1 MLYCIIF
8 ALAHLYFCD
17 FLPLKTD
24 ESPFLSCYQSDQ
36 SMQSSIVPRWS
47 LIACAAA
54 SLALPPVMAAELG
67 EMAVLSHVGQ
77 PLLAE
82 IELTALAPEDVNGVT
97 VRLASPDVYRGGG
110 IGMDPALQ
118 TLTISPLERGGR
130 QYVRVTTRQAIQ
142 AAHVHLYLLL
152 GNGNG
157 AVVRLGTLW
166 LTPAPPAAAAVS
178 VPARPA
184 VPVPL
189 PMPVPAP
196 LPRAVT
202 GTPSPD
208 AAALAARARAE
219 GLVRPARVFVPTPA
233 APAPAAP
240 ALRAPPLRRATAP
253 VAACAPQA
261 DAGQAQACVALD
273 EKNAALNDKLGELEG
288 KIGALQKA
296 LAQPATAT
304 AAAAPAAAPAE
315 AQAPHAKPKPLHAAP
330 AADKEKKTGGNG
342 LLWLG
347 IGTVAFLLLT
357 ALIAYVVRKRK
368 QAAGPGAPSK
378 YWVLLRKPF
387 RRKSKDVPVLT
398 EAVEEAAAAEPEAE
412 PFSR

>member
-1 MLYCIIF
+1 
-8 ALAHLYFCD
+8 
-17 FLPLKTD
+17 
-24 ESPFLSCYQSDQ
+24 
-36 SMQSSIVPRWS
+36 MQSSIFPRWS

-67 EMAVLSHVGQ
+67 DMAVLSYVGQ

-82 IELTALAPEDVNGVT
+82 IELTALAPEEAGGVA

-130 QYVRVTTRQAIQ
+130 HYVRVTTRQAIQ
-142 AAHVHLYLLL
+142 AGHVHLYLLL
-152 GNGNG
+152 GSGNG

-166 LTPAPPAAAAVS
+166 LTPAPPAAAVAAVS
-178 VPARPA
+178 APARPA
-184 VPVPL
+184 VPAPA
-189 PMPVPAP
+189 PAPVPQPLP
-196 LPRAVT
+196 LPRAVSAA
-202 GTPSPD
+202 PLPD

-219 GLVRPARVFVPTPA
+219 GLVRPARVFVPPPA
-233 APAPAAP
+233 VPAPAAT
-240 ALRAPPLRRATAP
+240 ALRSAPLRRATAP

-261 DAGQAQACVALD
+261 NMEQAQACVALD

-288 KIGALQKA
+288 KIGALQQA
-296 LAQPATAT
+296 LAQPA
-304 AAAAPAAAPAE
+304 AAAAAVAPVAAPAE
-315 AQAPHAKPKPLHAAP
+315 VQAPHAKPKPLHAAP
-330 AADKEKKTGGNG
+330 AAEKKAGGNG

-347 IGTVAFLLLT
+347 IGTLAFLLLT
-357 ALIAYVVRKRK
+357 ALVVYVVRKRR
-368 QAAGPGAPSK
+368 QAAGPSAPSK

-387 RRKSKDVPVLT
+387 GRKKKEAPVLT
-398 EAVEEAAAAEPEAE
+398 EAVEEGAADEPEPE

>member
-1 MLYCIIF
+1 M
-8 ALAHLYFCD
+8 H
-17 FLPLKTD
+17 
-24 ESPFLSCYQSDQ
+24 
-36 SMQSSIVPRWS
+36 SSIIPRWS

-77 PLLAE
+77 PLMAE
-82 IELTALAPEDVNGVT
+82 IELTALAPEEVNGVA

-118 TLTISPLERGGR
+118 GLTISPLERGGR

-152 GNGNG
+152 GNGSG

-166 LTPAPPAAAAVS
+166 LTPAPPAAAAAAASAPVRP
-178 VPARPA
+178 VIPAPL
-184 VPVPL
+184 PVPL
-189 PMPVPAP
+189 PRAAP
-196 LPRAVT
+196 GAP
-202 GTPSPD
+202 PPD

-219 GLVRPARVFVPTPA
+219 GLVRPPRVFVPPPA
-233 APAPAAP
+233 VPAPAAP
-240 ALRAPPLRRATAP
+240 TLRPPLRRATAP

-273 EKNAALNDKLGELEG
+273 EKNVALNAKLGELEG

-304 AAAAPAAAPAE
+304 AAAAPAAVPAE
-315 AQAPHAKPKPLHAAP
+315 AQPPHARPKPLHAAP
-330 AADKEKKTGGNG
+330 TADKEKKTGGNG

-347 IGTVAFLLLT
+347 IGTLAFLLLT
-357 ALIAYVVRKRK
+357 ALIVYVVRKRR

-387 RRKSKDVPVLT
+387 GRKKEVPVLT
-398 EAVEEAAAAEPEAE
+398 EAVEGSVAEAEAE

>member
-1 MLYCIIF
+1 
-8 ALAHLYFCD
+8 
-17 FLPLKTD
+17 
-24 ESPFLSCYQSDQ
+24 
-36 SMQSSIVPRWS
+36 MQSSIVPRWS

-54 SLALPPVMAAELG
+54 SLALAPVMAAELG

-82 IELTALAPEDVNGVT
+82 IELTALAPEEASGVA

-130 QYVRVTTRQAIQ
+130 QYVRVATRQAIQ
-142 AAHVHLYLLL
+142 AGHVHLYLLL
-152 GNGNG
+152 GNGSG

-166 LTPAPPAAAAVS
+166 LTPAPPAPPAVAS
-178 VPARPA
+178 APVRPVIPVP

-189 PMPVPAP
+189 AQPLP
-196 LPRAVT
+196 LPRAMP
-202 GTPSPD
+202 GAPPAD

-219 GLVRPARVFVPTPA
+219 GLVRPARVFVPPPVAPTPS
-233 APAPAAP
+233 AP
-240 ALRAPPLRRATAP
+240 ALRPAPLRRATAP

-261 DAGQAQACVALD
+261 NMEQAQACVALD
-273 EKNAALNDKLGELEG
+273 QKNAALNEKLGELEG

-296 LAQPATAT
+296 LALPVV
-304 AAAAPAAAPAE
+304 AAPTAPPAAIPAVAE
-315 AQAPHAKPKPLHAAP
+315 APHAKPKPLHAAP
-330 AADKEKKTGGNG
+330 AADKEKKAGGNG
-342 LLWLG
+342 LMWLL
-347 IGTVAFLLLT
+347 IGTLSFLLLT
-357 ALIAYVVRKRK
+357 ALVVYAVRKRR
-368 QAAGPGAPSK
+368 QAAGAGTPSK

-387 RRKSKDVPVLT
+387 SRKKKDVPVLT
-398 EAVEEAAAAEPEAE
+398 EALEEDAAEAEAE

>member
-1 MLYCIIF
+1 
-8 ALAHLYFCD
+8 
-17 FLPLKTD
+17 
-24 ESPFLSCYQSDQ
+24 
-36 SMQSSIVPRWS
+36 MQSSIVPRWS

-54 SLALPPVMAAELG
+54 SLVLPPVMAAELG

-82 IELTALAPEDVNGVT
+82 IELTALTPEEAGGVT

-118 TLTISPLERGGR
+118 TLMISPLERGGR

-142 AAHVHLYLLL
+142 AGHVHLYLLL
-152 GNGNG
+152 GNGSG

-166 LTPAPPAAAAVS
+166 LTPAPPAAAASAPVRP
-178 VPARPA
+178 VIPAP

-189 PMPVPAP
+189 P
-196 LPRAVT
+196 RAAS
-202 GTPSPD
+202 GTPPPD

-219 GLVRPARVFVPTPA
+219 GLVRPARVFVPPPA
-233 APAPAAP
+233 VPAPAAP
-240 ALRAPPLRRATAP
+240 ALRPPPLRRARVP

-296 LAQPATAT
+296 LAQPVT
-304 AAAAPAAAPAE
+304 AAAVPAAAPAE
-315 AQAPHAKPKPLHAAP
+315 AQAPHARPKPLHAAP

-347 IGTVAFLLLT
+347 LGTLAFLLLT
-357 ALIAYVVRKRK
+357 ALIVYIVRKRK

-387 RRKSKDVPVLT
+387 GRKKEVPVLT
-398 EAVEEAAAAEPEAE
+398 EAVEEEVPEAEAE

>member
-1 MLYCIIF
+1 
-8 ALAHLYFCD
+8 
-17 FLPLKTD
+17 
-24 ESPFLSCYQSDQ
+24 
-36 SMQSSIVPRWS
+36 MQSSILPRWS

-54 SLALPPVMAAELG
+54 SLALSPVMAAELG

-82 IELTALAPEDVNGVT
+82 IELTALAPEEASGVA

-130 QYVRVTTRQAIQ
+130 HYVRVSTRQAIQ
-142 AAHVHLYLLL
+142 AGHVHLYLLL
-152 GNGNG
+152 GNGSG

-166 LTPAPPAAAAVS
+166 LTPALPAAVS
-178 VPARPA
+178 VPVRPA
-184 VPVPL
+184 VPA
-189 PMPVPAP
+189 PVPVSTPVP
-196 LPRAVT
+196 LPRAVPVA
-202 GTPSPD
+202 PSPD

-219 GLVRPARVFVPTPA
+219 GLVRPARVFVPPAA

-240 ALRAPPLRRATAP
+240 VQQRPAPMRRATAP

-261 DAGQAQACVALD
+261 DMEQAQACVALD
-273 EKNAALNDKLGELEG
+273 EKNTVLTEKLGELEG

-296 LAQPATAT
+296 LALPA
-304 AAAAPAAAPAE
+304 AAVAPVAAPAV
-315 AQAPHAKPKPLHAAP
+315 AQVPHAKPKPLHAAP
-330 AADKEKKTGGNG
+330 AADKEKKAGGNG

-347 IGTVAFLLLT
+347 IGTLLFLVLT
-357 ALIAYVVRKRK
+357 AVIVYVVRKRR

-387 RRKSKDVPVLT
+387 SRKKKDVPVLT
-398 EAVEEAAAAEPEAE
+398 EAVEDGAAEAEPE

>member
-1 MLYCIIF
+1 
-8 ALAHLYFCD
+8 
-17 FLPLKTD
+17 
-24 ESPFLSCYQSDQ
+24 
-36 SMQSSIVPRWS
+36 MQSSIVPRWS

-54 SLALPPVMAAELG
+54 SLALPPVTAAELG

-82 IELTALAPEDVNGVT
+82 IELTALTPEEAGGVA

-118 TLTISPLERGGR
+118 TLMISPLERGGR

-142 AAHVHLYLLL
+142 AGHVHLYLLL
-152 GNGNG
+152 GNGSG

-166 LTPAPPAAAAVS
+166 LTPAPPAAVAASAPVRP
-178 VPARPA
+178 VIPAP

-189 PMPVPAP
+189 P
-196 LPRAVT
+196 RAAS
-202 GTPSPD
+202 GTPPPD

-219 GLVRPARVFVPTPA
+219 GLVRPARVFVPPLA
-233 APAPAAP
+233 VPAPAAP
-240 ALRAPPLRRATAP
+240 ALRPPPPRRARAP
-253 VAACAPQA
+253 VAACAPQV

-296 LAQPATAT
+296 LALPAT
-304 AAAAPAAAPAE
+304 AAAVPAAAPAE
-315 AQAPHAKPKPLHAAP
+315 AQAPHARPKPLHAAP
-330 AADKEKKTGGNG
+330 ATDKEKKTGGNG

-357 ALIAYVVRKRK
+357 AAIVYVVRKRR
-368 QAAGPGAPSK
+368 QVAGPGAPSK

-387 RRKSKDVPVLT
+387 GRKKEVPVLT
-398 EAVEEAAAAEPEAE
+398 EPVGEEAAEAEAE

>member
-1 MLYCIIF
+1 
-8 ALAHLYFCD
+8 
-17 FLPLKTD
+17 
-24 ESPFLSCYQSDQ
+24 
-36 SMQSSIVPRWS
+36 MQSSIVPRWS

-54 SLALPPVMAAELG
+54 SLVLPPVMAAELG

-82 IELTALAPEDVNGVT
+82 IELTALTPEEAGGVT

-130 QYVRVTTRQAIQ
+130 QYVRVATRQAIQ
-142 AAHVHLYLLL
+142 AGHVHLYLLL
-152 GNGNG
+152 GNGSG

-166 LTPAPPAAAAVS
+166 LTPAPPVAVS
-178 VPARPA
+178 ASAPVRPA
-184 VPVPL
+184 IPAPVPVPL
-189 PMPVPAP
+189 PRAAP
-196 LPRAVT
+196 
-202 GTPSPD
+202 GTPPPD

-219 GLVRPARVFVPTPA
+219 GLVRPARVFVPPPA
-233 APAPAAP
+233 VPAPAAP
-240 ALRAPPLRRATAP
+240 ALRPPPPLRRARAP
-253 VAACAPQA
+253 VAACAPQV

-296 LAQPATAT
+296 LAQPVT
-304 AAAAPAAAPAE
+304 AAAVPAAAPAE
-315 AQAPHAKPKPLHAAP
+315 AQAPHARPKPLHAAP
-330 AADKEKKTGGNG
+330 AADKEKKSGGNG

-347 IGTVAFLLLT
+347 IGTLAFLLLT
-357 ALIAYVVRKRK
+357 ALIVYVVRKRR
-368 QAAGPGAPSK
+368 QAAVPGAPSK

-387 RRKSKDVPVLT
+387 GRKKEVPVLT
-398 EAVEEAAAAEPEAE
+398 EAVEEEAAEAEAE

>member
-1 MLYCIIF
+1 
-8 ALAHLYFCD
+8 
-17 FLPLKTD
+17 
-24 ESPFLSCYQSDQ
+24 
-36 SMQSSIVPRWS
+36 MQSSIVTGWS

-54 SLALPPVMAAELG
+54 SLALPPVTAAELG

-82 IELTALAPEDVNGVT
+82 IELTALTPEEAGGVA

-118 TLTISPLERGGR
+118 TLMISPLERGGR

-142 AAHVHLYLLL
+142 AGHVHLYLLL
-152 GNGNG
+152 GNGSG

-166 LTPAPPAAAAVS
+166 LTPAPPAAVAAGAPVRP
-178 VPARPA
+178 VIPA
-184 VPVPL
+184 PVTVL
-189 PMPVPAP
+189 VP
-196 LPRAVT
+196 LPRAAS
-202 GTPSPD
+202 GTPPPD

-219 GLVRPARVFVPTPA
+219 GLVRPARVFVPPLAVPT
-233 APAPAAP
+233 PAAP
-240 ALRAPPLRRATAP
+240 ALRPPPLRRVRAP
-253 VAACAPQA
+253 VAACAPQV

-296 LAQPATAT
+296 LALPAT
-304 AAAAPAAAPAE
+304 AAAVPAAAPAE
-315 AQAPHAKPKPLHAAP
+315 AQAPHARPKPLHAAP
-330 AADKEKKTGGNG
+330 ATDKEKKTGGNG

-357 ALIAYVVRKRK
+357 AAIVYVVRKRR
-368 QAAGPGAPSK
+368 QVAGPGAPSK

-387 RRKSKDVPVLT
+387 GRKKEVPVLT
-398 EAVEEAAAAEPEAE
+398 EPVGEEAAEAEAE

>member
-1 MLYCIIF
+1 
-8 ALAHLYFCD
+8 
-17 FLPLKTD
+17 
-24 ESPFLSCYQSDQ
+24 
-36 SMQSSIVPRWS
+36 MQSSILPRWS

-54 SLALPPVMAAELG
+54 SLALPPVVGAAELG

-82 IELTALAPEDVNGVT
+82 IELTALAPEEASGVA

-130 QYVRVTTRQAIQ
+130 HYVRVSTRQAIQ
-142 AAHVHLYLLL
+142 AGHVHLYLLL
-152 GNGNG
+152 GNGSG

-166 LTPAPPAAAAVS
+166 LTPAPPAAVPVS
-178 VPARPA
+178 APVRPA
-184 VPVPL
+184 VQA
-189 PMPVPAP
+189 PVPAP
-196 LPRAVT
+196 LPLPRPVPVA
-202 GTPSPD
+202 PSPD

-219 GLVRPARVFVPTPA
+219 GLVRPARVFVPPPVAPTPA
-233 APAPAAP
+233 APVQQRPAPV
-240 ALRAPPLRRATAP
+240 RRATAP

-261 DAGQAQACVALD
+261 DMEQAQACVALD
-273 EKNAALNDKLGELEG
+273 EKNTALNAKLGELEG

-296 LAQPATAT
+296 LALP
-304 AAAAPAAAPAE
+304 AAAAPVAAE
-315 AQAPHAKPKPLHAAP
+315 VPHAKPKPLHAAP
-330 AADKEKKTGGNG
+330 AADKDKKAGGNG

-347 IGTVAFLLLT
+347 IGTLLFLLLT
-357 ALIAYVVRKRK
+357 AVIVYVVRKRR
-368 QAAGPGAPSK
+368 QAPGAPSK

-387 RRKSKDVPVLT
+387 SRKKKDVPVLT
-398 EAVEEAAAAEPEAE
+398 EAVEDGAAEAEPE

>member
-1 MLYCIIF
+1 
-8 ALAHLYFCD
+8 
-17 FLPLKTD
+17 
-24 ESPFLSCYQSDQ
+24 
-36 SMQSSIVPRWS
+36 MQSSIFPRWS

-67 EMAVLSHVGQ
+67 EMTVLSHVGQ

-82 IELTALAPEDVNGVT
+82 IELTALAPGEASGVA

-130 QYVRVTTRQAIQ
+130 PYVHVTTRQAIQ
-142 AAHVHLYLLL
+142 AGHVHLYLLL

-157 AVVRLGTLW
+157 AIVRLGTLW
-166 LTPAPPAAAAVS
+166 LTPAPPAAI
-178 VPARPA
+178 VP
-184 VPVPL
+184 PVKLTAPSL
-189 PMPVPAP
+189 PFAP
-196 LPRAVT
+196 LPKPAMATAVA
-202 GTPSPD
+202 PSPD

-219 GLVRPARVFVPTPA
+219 GLVRPARVFVPPPA
-233 APAPAAP
+233 VLAPAAP
-240 ALRAPPLRRATAP
+240 ALRPPPLRRATAP

-261 DAGQAQACVALD
+261 SMEQAEACVALD
-273 EKNAALNDKLGELEG
+273 QKNAVLNEKLGELEG

-296 LAQPATAT
+296 LALPVAATDAVP
-304 AAAAPAAAPAE
+304 PAAAPVAPE
-315 AQAPHAKPKPLHAAP
+315 VPHAKPKPLHAAP
-330 AADKEKKTGGNG
+330 AADKEKKAGGNG
-342 LLWLG
+342 LLWFG
-347 IGTVAFLLLT
+347 IATLVFLLLT
-357 ALIAYVVRKRK
+357 ALVVTVVRKRK

-387 RRKSKDVPVLT
+387 GRKKAVPVLT
-398 EAVEEAAAAEPEAE
+398 EAVEEAAAEPEAE

>member
-1 MLYCIIF
+1 
-8 ALAHLYFCD
+8 
-17 FLPLKTD
+17 
-24 ESPFLSCYQSDQ
+24 
-36 SMQSSIVPRWS
+36 MQSSLFPRWS
-47 LIACAAA
+47 LIACATA
-54 SLALPPVMAAELG
+54 SLLAPPAMAAELG
-67 EMAVLSHVGQ
+67 DMAVLSHVGQ

-82 IELTALAPEDVNGVT
+82 IELTALAPEEANGVT

-118 TLTISPLERGGR
+118 TLMISPLERGGR

-142 AAHVHLYLLL
+142 AGHVHLYLLL
-152 GNGNG
+152 GNGSG

-166 LTPAPPAAAAVS
+166 LTPAPPAAVAAGAPVRP
-178 VPARPA
+178 VIPAPVT

-189 PMPVPAP
+189 P
-196 LPRAVT
+196 RAAS
-202 GTPSPD
+202 GTPPPD

-219 GLVRPARVFVPTPA
+219 GLVRPARVFVPPLAVPT
-233 APAPAAP
+233 PAAP
-240 ALRAPPLRRATAP
+240 ALRPPPLRRVRAP
-253 VAACAPQA
+253 VAACAPQV

-296 LAQPATAT
+296 LAQPVT
-304 AAAAPAAAPAE
+304 AAAVPAAAPVE
-315 AQAPHAKPKPLHAAP
+315 AQAPHVKPKPLHAAP

-347 IGTVAFLLLT
+347 IGTLAFLLLT
-357 ALIAYVVRKRK
+357 ALIVYVVRKRR
-368 QAAGPGAPSK
+368 QVAGPGAPSK

-387 RRKSKDVPVLT
+387 GRKKEVPVLT
-398 EAVEEAAAAEPEAE
+398 EAVEEEAAEAETE

>member
-1 MLYCIIF
+1 
-8 ALAHLYFCD
+8 
-17 FLPLKTD
+17 
-24 ESPFLSCYQSDQ
+24 
-36 SMQSSIVPRWS
+36 MQSSIFPRWS

-54 SLALPPVMAAELG
+54 SLALPSVAGAAELG

-82 IELTALAPEDVNGVT
+82 IELTALAPEEASGVA

-130 QYVRVTTRQAIQ
+130 HYVRVSTRQAIQ
-142 AAHVHLYLLL
+142 AGHVHLYLLL

-166 LTPAPPAAAAVS
+166 LTPAPPAAAPVS
-178 VPARPA
+178 APVRPA
-184 VPVPL
+184 VPA
-189 PMPVPAP
+189 PMPAP
-196 LPRAVT
+196 LPRPV
-202 GTPSPD
+202 PVVPLPD

-219 GLVRPARVFVPTPA
+219 GFVRPARVFVPPRVAPTPA
-233 APAPAAP
+233 AAPQQRPAPV
-240 ALRAPPLRRATAP
+240 RRATAP

-261 DAGQAQACVALD
+261 DMEQAQACMALD
-273 EKNAALNDKLGELEG
+273 EKNTALNAKLGELEG
-288 KIGALQKA
+288 KIGDLQKA
-296 LAQPATAT
+296 LALPATTT
-304 AAAAPAAAPAE
+304 AVPAAAPVE

-330 AADKEKKTGGNG
+330 AADKEKKAGGNG

-347 IGTVAFLLLT
+347 IGTLLFLLLT
-357 ALIAYVVRKRK
+357 AVIVYVVRKRR

-387 RRKSKDVPVLT
+387 SRKKKDVPVLT
-398 EAVEEAAAAEPEAE
+398 EAVEEGVAAEPEPE

>member
-1 MLYCIIF
+1 M
-8 ALAHLYFCD
+8 H
-17 FLPLKTD
+17 
-24 ESPFLSCYQSDQ
+24 
-36 SMQSSIVPRWS
+36 SSILPRWS

-82 IELTALAPEDVNGVT
+82 IELTALAPEEVNGVA

-130 QYVRVTTRQAIQ
+130 HYVRVTTRQAIQ
-142 AAHVHLYLLL
+142 AGHVHLYLLL
-152 GNGNG
+152 GNGSG
-157 AVVRLGTLW
+157 AIVRLGTLW
-166 LTPAPPAAAAVS
+166 LTPAPPAAISA
-178 VPARPA
+178 PARPA
-184 VPVPL
+184 APVSAS
-189 PMPVPAP
+189 AP
-196 LPRAVT
+196 LPRAVP
-202 GTPSPD
+202 GASSPD

-219 GLVRPARVFVPTPA
+219 GRVRPARVFVPLPA
-233 APAPAAP
+233 APTPAAP
-240 ALRAPPLRRATAP
+240 ALRPPPLRRATAP

-261 DAGQAQACVALD
+261 DAGQAAACVALG
-273 EKNAALNDKLGELEG
+273 EQNAALNDKLGELEG

-296 LAQPATAT
+296 LAQPATA
-304 AAAAPAAAPAE
+304 AAAAPPAVAPAE

-330 AADKEKKTGGNG
+330 AVDKDKKAGGNG

-347 IGTVAFLLLT
+347 IATLVFLLLT
-357 ALIAYVVRKRK
+357 AVIVYIVRKRK

-387 RRKSKDVPVLT
+387 GRRKKDVPVLA
-398 EAVEEAAAAEPEAE
+398 EAVEEGAVAGSETE

>member
-1 MLYCIIF
+1 
-8 ALAHLYFCD
+8 
-17 FLPLKTD
+17 
-24 ESPFLSCYQSDQ
+24 
-36 SMQSSIVPRWS
+36 MQSSIFPRWS

-67 EMAVLSHVGQ
+67 DMAVLSHVGQ

-82 IELTALAPEDVNGVT
+82 IELTALTPEEAGGVA

-130 QYVRVTTRQAIQ
+130 HYVRVTTRQAIQ
-142 AAHVHLYLLL
+142 AGHVHLYLLL
-152 GNGNG
+152 GSGNG

-166 LTPAPPAAAAVS
+166 LTPALPAAAVAAVS
-178 VPARPA
+178 APARPA
-184 VPVPL
+184 VPAPAPVAVPVL
-189 PMPVPAP
+189 VAAP
-196 LPRAVT
+196 LPRAVSAA
-202 GTPSPD
+202 PSPD

-219 GLVRPARVFVPTPA
+219 GLVRPPRVFVPPPA
-233 APAPAAP
+233 APTPPAT
-240 ALRAPPLRRATAP
+240 ALRPAPLRRTTAP

-261 DAGQAQACVALD
+261 NIEQAQACVALD

-288 KIGALQKA
+288 KIGALQLA
-296 LAQPATAT
+296 LAQPVTAA

-330 AADKEKKTGGNG
+330 AADKEKKPGGNG

-347 IGTVAFLLLT
+347 IGTLAFLLLT
-357 ALIAYVVRKRK
+357 ALIVYVVRKRK

-387 RRKSKDVPVLT
+387 GRKKKEVPVLT
-398 EAVEEAAAAEPEAE
+398 EAVEEGAADEPEPE

>member
-1 MLYCIIF
+1 
-8 ALAHLYFCD
+8 
-17 FLPLKTD
+17 
-24 ESPFLSCYQSDQ
+24 
-36 SMQSSIVPRWS
+36 MQSSILPRWS

-54 SLALPPVMAAELG
+54 SLALSPVMAAELG

-82 IELTALAPEDVNGVT
+82 IELTALAPEEASGVA

-130 QYVRVTTRQAIQ
+130 HYVRVTTRQAIQ
-142 AAHVHLYLLL
+142 AGHVHLYLLL
-152 GNGNG
+152 GNGSG

-166 LTPAPPAAAAVS
+166 LTPAPPVAVAASAPV
-178 VPARPA
+178 RPA
-184 VPVPL
+184 IPATVPVPL
-189 PMPVPAP
+189 VQP
-196 LPRAVT
+196 LPQPRVAP
-202 GTPSPD
+202 GAPPPD

-219 GLVRPARVFVPTPA
+219 GLVRPSRVFVPPPA
-233 APAPAAP
+233 APKLAAP
-240 ALRAPPLRRATAP
+240 VLRTAPLRRATAP

-261 DAGQAQACVALD
+261 DAGQAEACVALD
-273 EKNAALNDKLGELEG
+273 QKNVVLNEKLGELEG

-296 LAQPATAT
+296 LALPAATT
-304 AAAAPAAAPAE
+304 AAVPPAVAE
-315 AQAPHAKPKPLHAAP
+315 APHAKPKPLYAAP
-330 AADKEKKTGGNG
+330 AADKETKAGGNG

-347 IGTVAFLLLT
+347 VGTLIFLLLT
-357 ALIAYVVRKRK
+357 ALIVYVVRKRK
-368 QAAGPGAPSK
+368 QAAGAGAPSK

-387 RRKSKDVPVLT
+387 GRKKKDVPVLT
-398 EAVEEAAAAEPEAE
+398 EALEEEAAEPEPE

>member
-1 MLYCIIF
+1 
-8 ALAHLYFCD
+8 
-17 FLPLKTD
+17 
-24 ESPFLSCYQSDQ
+24 
-36 SMQSSIVPRWS
+36 MQSSIVPRWS

-82 IELTALAPEDVNGVT
+82 IELTALTPEEAGGVA

-118 TLTISPLERGGR
+118 TLMISPLERGER

-142 AAHVHLYLLL
+142 AGHVHLYLLL
-152 GNGNG
+152 GNGSG

-166 LTPAPPAAAAVS
+166 LTPAPPAAVAASAPVRP
-178 VPARPA
+178 VIPAP

-189 PMPVPAP
+189 P
-196 LPRAVT
+196 RAAS
-202 GTPSPD
+202 GTPPPD

-219 GLVRPARVFVPTPA
+219 GLVRPARVFVPPLA
-233 APAPAAP
+233 VPAPAAP
-240 ALRAPPLRRATAP
+240 ALRPPPPRRARAP
-253 VAACAPQA
+253 VAACAPQV

-296 LAQPATAT
+296 LAQPA
-304 AAAAPAAAPAE
+304 AAVPAAAPAE
-315 AQAPHAKPKPLHAAP
+315 AQAPHARPKPLHAAP
-330 AADKEKKTGGNG
+330 ATDKEKKTGGNG

-347 IGTVAFLLLT
+347 IGTLAFLLLT
-357 ALIAYVVRKRK
+357 ALIVYVVRKRR
-368 QAAGPGAPSK
+368 QVAGPGAPSK

-387 RRKSKDVPVLT
+387 GRKKEVPVLT
-398 EAVEEAAAAEPEAE
+398 EPVGEEAAEAEAE

>member
-1 MLYCIIF
+1 
-8 ALAHLYFCD
+8 
-17 FLPLKTD
+17 
-24 ESPFLSCYQSDQ
+24 
-36 SMQSSIVPRWS
+36 MQSSIIPRWS

-67 EMAVLSHVGQ
+67 DMAVLSHMGQ

-82 IELTALAPEDVNGVT
+82 IELTALAPEEVNGVA

-118 TLTISPLERGGR
+118 GLTISPLERGGR
-130 QYVRVTTRQAIQ
+130 HYVRVTTRQAIQ
-142 AAHVHLYLLL
+142 AGHVHLYLLL
-152 GNGNG
+152 GSGNG
-157 AVVRLGTLW
+157 AVVRLGTVW

-178 VPARPA
+178 APARPA
-184 VPVPL
+184 VPV

-196 LPRAVT
+196 LPRAVA
-202 GTPSPD
+202 GAPSPD
-208 AAALAARARAE
+208 AAVLAARARAE
-219 GLVRPARVFVPTPA
+219 GLVRPARVFVPPPA
-233 APAPAAP
+233 APKPPAP

-296 LAQPATAT
+296 LAQPATA
-304 AAAAPAAAPAE
+304 APAAAPAE
-315 AQAPHAKPKPLHAAP
+315 APVPHARPKPLHAAP
-330 AADKEKKTGGNG
+330 AVEKEKKAGGNG

-347 IGTVAFLLLT
+347 IGTLLFLLLT
-357 ALIAYVVRKRK
+357 ALIVYVVRKRR
-368 QAAGPGAPSK
+368 QAAVPGAPSK

-387 RRKSKDVPVLT
+387 RRKKKEVPVLT
-398 EAVEEAAAAEPEAE
+398 EAVEEGAADEPEPE

>member
-1 MLYCIIF
+1 
-8 ALAHLYFCD
+8 
-17 FLPLKTD
+17 
-24 ESPFLSCYQSDQ
+24 
-36 SMQSSIVPRWS
+36 MQSSIFPRWS

-67 EMAVLSHVGQ
+67 DMAVLSHVGQ

-82 IELTALAPEDVNGVT
+82 IELTALAPEEASGVA
-97 VRLASPDVYRGGG
+97 VRLASSDVYRGGG

-130 QYVRVTTRQAIQ
+130 HYVRVTTRQAIQ
-142 AAHVHLYLLL
+142 AGHVHLYLLL
-152 GNGNG
+152 GSGNG

-166 LTPAPPAAAAVS
+166 LTPAPPAAAVAPVS
-178 VPARPA
+178 APARPA
-184 VPVPL
+184 VPAPA
-189 PMPVPAP
+189 PVPQPLP
-196 LPRAVT
+196 LPRAVSAA
-202 GTPSPD
+202 PSPD

-219 GLVRPARVFVPTPA
+219 GLVRPARVFVPPPA
-233 APAPAAP
+233 APAPPAA
-240 ALRAPPLRRATAP
+240 ALRPAPLRRATAP

-261 DAGQAQACVALD
+261 NIEQAQACVALD

-288 KIGALQKA
+288 KIGALQQA
-296 LAQPATAT
+296 LAQPAA

-330 AADKEKKTGGNG
+330 AAEKKAGGNG

-347 IGTVAFLLLT
+347 IGTLAFLLLT
-357 ALIAYVVRKRK
+357 ALIVYVVRKRK

-387 RRKSKDVPVLT
+387 GRKKKEAPVLT
-398 EAVEEAAAAEPEAE
+398 EAVEEGVADEPEPE

>member
-1 MLYCIIF
+1 MMLYCIIF
-8 ALAHLYFCD
+8 PLVHLYFCD

-24 ESPFLSCYQSDQ
+24 EFPFLSCYQSDQ
-36 SMQSSIVPRWS
+36 SMQSSIVTRWS

-82 IELTALAPEDVNGVT
+82 IELTALTPEEAGGVA

-118 TLTISPLERGGR
+118 TLMVSPLERGGR

-142 AAHVHLYLLL
+142 AGHVHLYLLL
-152 GNGNG
+152 GNGSG

-166 LTPAPPAAAAVS
+166 LTPAPPAAVAAGAQVRP
-178 VPARPA
+178 VIPAPVT

-189 PMPVPAP
+189 
-196 LPRAVT
+196 LRAAS
-202 GTPSPD
+202 GTPPPD

-219 GLVRPARVFVPTPA
+219 GLVRPARVFVPPLAVPTPV
-233 APAPAAP
+233 AP
-240 ALRAPPLRRATAP
+240 ALRPPPLRRVRAP
-253 VAACAPQA
+253 VAACAPQV

-296 LAQPATAT
+296 LAQPVT
-304 AAAAPAAAPAE
+304 AAAVPAAAPVE
-315 AQAPHAKPKPLHAAP
+315 AQAPHVKPKPLHAAP

-347 IGTVAFLLLT
+347 IGTLAFVLLT
-357 ALIAYVVRKRK
+357 ALIVYVVRKRR
-368 QAAGPGAPSK
+368 QVAGPGAPSK

-387 RRKSKDVPVLT
+387 GRKKEVPVLT
-398 EAVEEAAAAEPEAE
+398 EAVEEEAAEAETE

>member
-1 MLYCIIF
+1 
-8 ALAHLYFCD
+8 
-17 FLPLKTD
+17 
-24 ESPFLSCYQSDQ
+24 
-36 SMQSSIVPRWS
+36 MQSSIFPRWS

-67 EMAVLSHVGQ
+67 DMAVLSHVGQ

-82 IELTALAPEDVNGVT
+82 IELTALAPEEANGVA

-130 QYVRVTTRQAIQ
+130 HYVRVTTRQAIQ
-142 AAHVHLYLLL
+142 AGHVHLYLLL
-152 GNGNG
+152 GSGNG

-166 LTPAPPAAAAVS
+166 LTPAPPAAAVAPVS
-178 VPARPA
+178 APARPA
-184 VPVPL
+184 VPAPA
-189 PMPVPAP
+189 PVPVPQPLP
-196 LPRAVT
+196 LPRAASAA
-202 GTPSPD
+202 PSPD

-219 GLVRPARVFVPTPA
+219 GLVRPARVFVPPPA
-233 APAPAAP
+233 APAPAAA
-240 ALRAPPLRRATAP
+240 ALRPSPLRRATAP

-261 DAGQAQACVALD
+261 NIEQAQACVALD

-288 KIGALQKA
+288 KIGALQQA
-296 LAQPATAT
+296 LAQPAAAA

-330 AADKEKKTGGNG
+330 AAEKKAGGNG

-347 IGTVAFLLLT
+347 IGTLAFLLLT
-357 ALIAYVVRKRK
+357 ALIVYVVRKRR
-368 QAAGPGAPSK
+368 QAAGPSAPSK

-387 RRKSKDVPVLT
+387 GRKKKEAPVLT
-398 EAVEEAAAAEPEAE
+398 EAVEEGAADEPEPE

>member
-1 MLYCIIF
+1 M
-8 ALAHLYFCD
+8 H
-17 FLPLKTD
+17 
-24 ESPFLSCYQSDQ
+24 
-36 SMQSSIVPRWS
+36 SSIIPRWS

-130 QYVRVTTRQAIQ
+130 HYVRVTTRQAIQ
-142 AAHVHLYLLL
+142 AGHVHLYLLL

-166 LTPAPPAAAAVS
+166 LTPAPPAAAAAAAS
-178 VPARPA
+178 APARPA
-184 VPVPL
+184 IPVPM
-189 PMPVPAP
+189 PMP
-196 LPRAVT
+196 LPRAAP
-202 GTPSPD
+202 GAPPPD

-219 GLVRPARVFVPTPA
+219 GLVRPARVFVPPPA

-240 ALRAPPLRRATAP
+240 ALRPPLRRATAP

-273 EKNAALNDKLGELEG
+273 EKNAALNAKLGELEG

-398 EAVEEAAAAEPEAE
+398 EAVEEGAAAEPEAE

>member
-1 MLYCIIF
+1 
-8 ALAHLYFCD
+8 
-17 FLPLKTD
+17 
-24 ESPFLSCYQSDQ
+24 
-36 SMQSSIVPRWS
+36 MQSSIVPRWS

-82 IELTALAPEDVNGVT
+82 IELTALAPEDVNGVS

-142 AAHVHLYLLL
+142 AGHVHLYLLL
-152 GNGNG
+152 GNGSG
-157 AVVRLGTLW
+157 ALVRLGTLW
-166 LTPAPPAAAAVS
+166 LTPAPPVTAAAAASAPVRP
-178 VPARPA
+178 VIPAP

-189 PMPVPAP
+189 PRAAP
-196 LPRAVT
+196 GAP
-202 GTPSPD
+202 PPD

-219 GLVRPARVFVPTPA
+219 GLVRPKRVFVPPRA
-233 APAPAAP
+233 APMAAAP
-240 ALRAPPLRRATAP
+240 ALRPLPLRRARAP

-273 EKNAALNDKLGELEG
+273 EKNAALNEKLGELEG

-296 LAQPATAT
+296 LALPAAVGAVPS
-304 AAAAPAAAPAE
+304 AAASVVAE
-315 AQAPHAKPKPLHAAP
+315 APHAKPQPLHAAP

-347 IGTVAFLLLT
+347 IGTLAFLLLT
-357 ALIAYVVRKRK
+357 ALIVYVVRKRK

-387 RRKSKDVPVLT
+387 GRKKEVPVLT
-398 EAVEEAAAAEPEAE
+398 EAVGEDVADAEAE